1 MQPSVHTQPEGIR
14 TMKYGISFLPDCR
27 CSQRS
32 ATEYLDDA
40 LALSCLAE
48 ELGFD
53 YVKMVEHY
61 LHEYGG
67 YSPHP
72 LTFLAAVAAR
82 TESIRLMTGG
92 IQASFHHPVQIAAQ
106 AAQVDVLSHGRLDV
120 GFARAFLPYEF
131 DTFGVP
137 MEGSRQRYKETVE
150 AVLRLWTEKGVSES
164 SEFFQYSGVNSLP
177 SVTQTPHPPTWVA
190 GLMSPETFSWAGDR
204 GLNLLMASPPRAEEL
219 PKARENVEL
228 YKSRFQEALG
238 GTGGS
243 PRVAMSIPLMI
254 GETDADAMERALP
267 RLRAHWQVFGEAA
280 ESLLHTHSS
289 DYAKYPQAVQSIKE
303 MGDDDLIETA
313 IVGSPETVTER
324 IVEFRRALS
333 VDTFLWHIDYGG
345 QAFHDMAGNLR
356 RFREQVLPR
365 LPK

>member
-1 MQPSVHTQPEGIR
+1 
-14 TMKYGISFLPDCR
+14 MKYGISFLPDCR
-27 CSQRS
+27 RSQRS

-40 LALSCLAE
+40 LTLSCLAE

-53 YVKMVEHY
+53 YVKVTEHY

-82 TESIRLMTGG
+82 TQSIRLMTGG

-106 AAQVDVLSHGRLDV
+106 AAQVDILSHGRLDV

-137 MEGSRQRYKETVE
+137 MEGSRERYRATVE
-150 AVLRLWTEKGVSES
+150 AVLRLWTEKDVSES
-164 SEFFQYSGVNSLP
+164 SEFFQFSGVTSLP
-177 SVTQTPHPPTWVA
+177 PVHQEPHPPTWIA

-219 PKARENVEL
+219 PRAQENVEL
-228 YKSRFQEALG
+228 YKTRFQQRVG
-238 GTGGS
+238 KTGRS
-243 PRVAMSIPLMI
+243 PRVAMSIPLMV
-254 GETDADAMERALP
+254 GETDADAVERALP

-280 ESLLHTHSS
+280 ESLLQTHSS

-303 MGDDDLIETA
+303 MSDSDLIQTA
-313 IVGSPETVTER
+313 IIGSPETVAEK
-324 IVEFRRALS
+324 VAEFRRALS
-333 VDTFLWHIDYGG
+333 VETFLWHIDYGG
-345 QAFHDMAGNLR
+345 QAFDDMAANLR
-356 RFREQVLPR
+356 RFKEKVLPHIS
-365 LPK
+365 K

>member
-1 MQPSVHTQPEGIR
+1 
-14 TMKYGISFLPDCR
+14 MKYGISFLPDCR

-53 YVKMVEHY
+53 YVKMTEHY
-61 LHEYGG
+61 LQEYGG

-82 TESIRLMTGG
+82 TRSIRLMTGG

-137 MEGSRQRYKETVE
+137 MEGSRQRYKQTVE
-150 AVLRLWTEKGVSES
+150 AVLRLWTEKDVSES

-177 SVTQTPHPPTWVA
+177 SVTQMPHPPTWVA

-228 YKSRFQEALG
+228 YKSRFQVASEVG
-238 GTGGS
+238 GGS
-243 PRVAMSIPLMI
+243 PRVAISIPLMI
-254 GETDADAMERALP
+254 GETDADAVDRALP

-280 ESLLHTHSS
+280 ESLLHSHSS
-289 DYAKYPQAVQSIKE
+289 DYAKYPQAVKKIKE
-303 MGDDDLIETA
+303 MSDDDLIETA

-345 QAFHDMAGNLR
+345 QAFNDMAGNLR
-356 RFREQVLPR
+356 RFRENVLPR